1 VVSTQRVAEISK
13 LNLEWVAQGRSLEER
28 ARHAWQIRHEARTEA
43 RSMMESAVEIED
55 LRARDLRLYGNPDG
69 PTFEQLVQDNPELR
83 FILHLIHGL
92 DGPFAASGR

>member
-1 VVSTQRVAEISK
+1 
-13 LNLEWVAQGRSLEER
+13 
-28 ARHAWQIRHEARTEA
+28 
-43 RSMMESAVEIED
+43 MMESAVEIED

>member
-1 VVSTQRVAEISK
+1 MVSTQRVAEISK

-28 ARHAWQIRHEARTEA
+28 TRHAWQIRHEARTEA

-92 DGPFAASGR
+92 DGRFAASVR

>member
-1 VVSTQRVAEISK
+1 MLGRFGTK
-13 LNLEWVAQGRSLEER
+13 QGL
-28 ARHAWQIRHEARTEA
+28 RHAL
-43 RSMMESAVEIED
+43 MMESAVEIED

>member
-1 VVSTQRVAEISK
+1 
-13 LNLEWVAQGRSLEER
+13 
-28 ARHAWQIRHEARTEA
+28 
-43 RSMMESAVEIED
+43 MMESAVETDD
-55 LRARDLRLYGNPDG
+55 LQARDLRLYGNPDG